1 MFTDRRGRK
10 VIVLA
15 HCILN
20 QNAKLDRCAHCPGAI
35 AEVVGVL
42 LEAGIGLVQME
53 CAEMLHL
60 GLDRQTDR
68 SQPASVASEDTRIA
82 RRMQEPAARAIIDGI
97 AERTVDQI
105 LDYRRQQFEV
115 IGIVGINGSPT
126 CGVETNWRDD
136 GEPAGFGLLMQ
147 AIADRLNAAG
157 TAVPLRGIRSIDPGD
172 AATTVRALIAASTA
186 PQL

>member
-1 MFTDRRGRK
+1 MFTDQRGRK
-10 VIVLA
+10 LIVLA

-42 LEAGIGLVQME
+42 LEAGIGFMQMD

-68 SQPASVASEDTRIA
+68 STPASVASEDTRIA
-82 RRMQEPAARAIIDGI
+82 RRMLEPAAGAIIDDI
-97 AERTVDQI
+97 AERVVGQI
-105 LDYRRQQFEV
+105 LDYRRQQFDV

-126 CGVETNWRDD
+126 CGVETTWRDD
-136 GEPAGFGLLMQ
+136 CEPAAYGLLTQ
-147 AIADRLNAAG
+147 AIADRLSTAG
-157 TAVPLRGIRSIDPGD
+157 VAIPLRGIRSKNPGD
-172 AATTVRALIAASTA
+172 AAATVRALIDSSTT
-186 PQL
+186 PEL